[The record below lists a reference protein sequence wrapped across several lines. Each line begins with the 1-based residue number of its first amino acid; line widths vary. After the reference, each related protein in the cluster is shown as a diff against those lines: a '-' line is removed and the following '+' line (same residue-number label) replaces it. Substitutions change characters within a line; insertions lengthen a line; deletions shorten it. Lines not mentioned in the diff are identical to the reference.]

1 MCVCVC
7 VLCSGIHFANKQSSK
22 KKGFS
27 NLRVTIEKTLRETSN
42 LVCLPQCRNNGND
55 FSFNRTGETFMFATN
70 FPNNYNVNEIFQ
82 VCCLRIVGF

>member
-1 MCVCVC
+1 MCVCVCVYQCVC

-42 LVCLPQCRNNGND
+42 LVCLSQGIQRLSLLKY
-55 FSFNRTGETFMFATN
+55 FSSGWWHQVAF
-70 FPNNYNVNEIFQ
+70 IFTWNTLQ
-82 VCCLRIVGF
+82 SN